1 MPLSRYVLY
10 DAGIDIHAGV
20 WPGIASMH
28 LDLMRHIAQEGR
40 VWCIAASGL
49 LYKRDIPEHFVYFD
63 TLFGDA
69 DECFFDGGS
78 AIISPDGKFV
88 AGPVIGEECLV
99 IAEIDLG
106 RVREERQ
113 NFDPT
118 GHYSRNDIFQLS
130 VDNSRPETVQFEEK
144 VQLEK

>member
-1 MPLSRYVLY
+1 MPMNAFLTAVPPSF
-10 DAGIDIHAGV
+10 
-20 WPGIASMH
+20 H
-28 LDLMRHIAQEGR
+28 L
-40 VWCIAASGL
+40 
-49 LYKRDIPEHFVYFD
+49 
-63 TLFGDA
+63 
-69 DECFFDGGS
+69 
-78 AIISPDGKFV
+78 DGKFV